1 MLRRFKY
8 LIITVLF
15 CLPPLGVLVFTSPA
29 ASQYHIHSE
38 AGAYTEVTPTMTPT
52 ETPVPPTATLTGTAT
67 HTATPTPIITLT
79 STITPTM
86 TLTLTPLPPTQT
98 PTVTLTPVASNT
110 PLAERYQVGNTG
122 GDGVYLRASTDIDA
136 KKIKA
141 WPDGT
146 PMLVIESDREIDGKL
161 WRTVRDPDGNEGFI
175 LTEYLVTYQTPTPAP
190 TSTPAPRNTS
200 VPTST
205 PRPVNTSV
213 PTSTPRPVNTSVPT
227 STPTPKLTLAEAE
240 RAQLWIYLQNH
251 PDFGSLEVYADPS
264 FDVARFELRVIVE
277 GIAFC
282 NALDIYGDEASL
294 KLSCQASSWDHRY
307 IENISARI
315 PDQAFRCV
323 KHTASTTENSVFA
336 CEQR

>member
-1 MLRRFKY
+1 MLQRFKY

-29 ASQYHIHSE
+29 ASQYHIHSD

-67 HTATPTPIITLT
+67 HTATPTPTITLT

-98 PTVTLTPVASNT
+98 PTVTLTPAASNT

-141 WPDGT
+141 WPDDT
-146 PMLVIESDREIDGKL
+146 PMLVIESDREINGKL

-205 PRPVNTSV
+205 PRPVNT
-213 PTSTPRPVNTSVPT
+213 PVPT

-240 RAQLWIYLQNH
+240 RAQLWIFLQNH
-251 PDFGSLEVYADPS
+251 SRFGILEAYADPS
-264 FDVARFELRVIVE
+264 FDVARADLRVIVE
-277 GIAFC
+277 GKQFC
-282 NALDIYGDEASL
+282 NTADIYGDDGPL
-294 KLSCQASSWDHRY
+294 QLSCVAVEWDHKAIR
-307 IENISARI
+307 NVSAQTS
-315 PDQAFRCV
+315 DSAFRCA
-323 KHTASTTENSVFA
+323 KNNGSTNQRSVFA
-336 CEQR
+336 CERR